1 MDCHAAAVSP
11 DVVGDD
17 VTYPE
22 SVESIVIGAP
32 LDGWVVALADVPD
45 AAFAAGL
52 IGAGLA
58 IDPISET
65 VVAPCDG
72 IVRMGSH
79 RHAVT
84 IETSVGEILI
94 HVGIDTVALR
104 GQGMRRLVEDGAVVR
119 AGDLLLELDLD
130 AIAPQVSSLITPVLA
145 VGRPVAALSMLH
157 AGGRIRRGEPLYR
170 LTAAA
175 VASTAPTHRVAIRRR
190 VRIRGEHGLHAR
202 PAAIL
207 VAALQTTQAEVILE
221 SRGRRANARS
231 VTALMALATERGEA
245 VTLLA
250 SGDDANDAIAAIE
263 HLFDADVPKSNET
276 SAVTVD
282 RAVPTRLQGL
292 TAVAGAVMGP
302 AYLLAIHELSIP
314 ETCGTPQDESEQ
326 LLRAVQTVMH
336 ATQASVETA
345 TGARR
350 DVLHAHAG
358 LLADP
363 QLRESALANIRA
375 GHNAAAAWRAVC
387 RDAAAALRLSGDK
400 RMAERA
406 ADLADIEQRVLA
418 SLLGVTVQ
426 ATDMPDGAV
435 VLAADLLPSQLLGLD
450 RQRVGAI
457 VTARGGVTAHVSI
470 LAAGMNLPMLVGVGP
485 AALQIAAGTHL
496 IVDADGG
503 IVEVAPDE
511 SRQAAFVLQ
520 LQGRSRQA
528 ADAERVAT
536 EPARMRNGETVL
548 VECNLGAATEA
559 VPADRR
565 GADGVGL
572 LRTEFLFLDRAQAP
586 TQDEQFAE
594 YAAVTQA
601 FGDRPVTIRTLDV
614 GGDKPLPFIDLPP
627 EENPALGLRGVRSG
641 LAHLPLL
648 QTQLDALAATPGN
661 LRVLLPMV
669 NDVSELRAIRALL
682 AGKGRHVSLGVMIET
697 PASALL
703 ASSLAAEADFF
714 SIGSNDLAQYVLAI
728 DRLHP
733 TLGRSLD
740 GLHPA
745 VVRAMRL
752 AVDAAQ
758 AAQRPVAVCGGLAA
772 DADAVAVLVGLGIRE
787 LSVAPG
793 AVPGVKQWIRT
804 LDPAECRQLAEQ
816 VMNAS
821 EAESARHLARQFR
834 ETNRGES
841 T

>member
-1 MDCHAAAVSP
+1 M
-11 DVVGDD
+11 
-17 VTYPE
+17 TYPE
-22 SVESIVIGAP
+22 SVESLVIGAP

-45 AAFAAGL
+45 PAFAAGL
-52 IGAGLA
+52 VGAGLA
-58 IDPISET
+58 IDPIGESI
-65 VVAPCDG
+65 VAPCDG
-72 IVRMGSH
+72 IVRMGGH

-94 HVGIDTVALR
+94 HVGIDTVALGDR
-104 GQGMRRLVEDGAVVR
+104 GMHRRVEDGAVVR

-130 AIAPQVSSLITPVLA
+130 VIAPQVPSLITPVLA
-145 VGRPVAALSMLH
+145 MGRPAAALSRLH
-157 AGGRIRRGEPLYR
+157 VGGRIRQGEPLYR
-170 LTAAA
+170 LTAVAA
-175 VASTAPTHRVAIRRR
+175 ASTASTRRVAISRQ

-245 VTLLA
+245 VTLWA
-250 SGDDANDAIAAIE
+250 SGDDANEAVAAVE
-263 HLFDADVPKSNET
+263 HLFDTDIPKSNEV
-276 SAVTVD
+276 SAVT
-282 RAVPTRLQGL
+282 APCAAPKRLQGL
-292 TAVAGAVMGP
+292 TAVGGAVIGP
-302 AYLLAIHELSIP
+302 AHLLATQELPIP
-314 ETCGTPQDESEQ
+314 EACGTPQEESEQ
-326 LLRAVQTVMH
+326 FLRAVQTVMH
-336 ATQASVETA
+336 ATQASVEVA

-350 DVLHAHAG
+350 DVLLAHVG

-363 QLRESALANIRA
+363 QLRENAVASIRA
-375 GHNAAAAWRAVC
+375 GHNAPAAWRSVC
-387 RDAAAALRLSGDK
+387 REAAAVLRLSGDQ

-418 SLLGVTVQ
+418 SLLGVTLQ
-426 ATDMPDGAV
+426 ASDTPEGAV
-435 VLAADLLPSQLLGLD
+435 LLADDLLPSQLLALD

-470 LAAGMNLPMLVGVGP
+470 LAAGMNLPMLVAAGP
-485 AALQIAAGTHL
+485 AALQIAAGTRL
-496 IVDADGG
+496 IVDADAGV
-503 IVEVAPDE
+503 VEVEPDE
-511 SRQAAFVLQ
+511 SRQAAFALQ
-520 LQGRSRQA
+520 LQVRSRQA

-536 EPARMRNGETVL
+536 EPARLRNGEAVL
-548 VECNLGAATEA
+548 VECNLGGATEA
-559 VPADRR
+559 APAALR

-572 LRTEFLFLDRAQAP
+572 LRTEFLFLDRANAP

-594 YAAVTQA
+594 YAAVTRA

-614 GGDKPLPFIDLPP
+614 GGDKPLAFIELPK

-682 AGKGRHVSLGVMIET
+682 AAEGRHVSLGVMIET

-703 ASSLAAEADFF
+703 AASLAAEADFF

-752 AVDAAQ
+752 AVEAAH

-772 DADAVAVLVGLGIRE
+772 DADAVAVLIGLGIRE

-821 EAESARHLARQFR
+821 DAESARQLARQFR
-834 ETNRGES
+834 EKSRGEPR
-841 T
+841 